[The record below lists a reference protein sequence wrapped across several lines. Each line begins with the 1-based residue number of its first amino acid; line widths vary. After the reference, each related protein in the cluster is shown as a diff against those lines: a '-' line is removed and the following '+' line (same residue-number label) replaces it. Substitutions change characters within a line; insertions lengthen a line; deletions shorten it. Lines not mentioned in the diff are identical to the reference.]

1 MRRRRAAQ
9 YLSKR
14 SFIVKNIPIIGKF
27 LSILALFGAF
37 ALGSTIYS
45 TSQMSAINAGYKA
58 VANSSNKAAYLL
70 TISNRYLFSLK
81 SDIAQMVLDT
91 SDATTAPDAAAYA
104 DDRASYDANM
114 AQAAL
119 AVPADAAELSALVSD
134 ADGILDN
141 DCARAR
147 KLGSAANTPAEV
159 AASQA
164 EYITSCQ
171 PKFAP
176 VLARA
181 VAMLKAFQVDA
192 DHSEAA
198 ISAQAGTTIMLT
210 YAMVLG
216 GLVLVM
222 LVGFFAIRAGVVT
235 PVKSLQGAMAKLA
248 SGDLQADVVGADRK
262 DEIGGIAQA
271 VQIFKKAGLDSA
283 RLSDE
288 REAERALASEERNR
302 AQAETEATDAQQAFV
317 VEAIADG
324 LESLAKGD
332 LVFRLNTPFSAAY
345 EKLRENF
352 NAALGTLQSTMVSI
366 GANTQAVRS
375 GAEEIT
381 QASDDLSRRT
391 EQQAASL
398 EETAAALDEITA
410 TVRKTA
416 EGAQEA
422 RKVVAVAKTDA
433 ERSGEVVKET
443 VAAMTGIE
451 NSSKQIGNIIG
462 VIDEIAF
469 QTNLLALN
477 AGVEA
482 ARAGD
487 AGRGFAVVATEV
499 RALAQRSADA
509 AKEIKTL
516 ISASGAQVASGVTL
530 VGETGKALGRTL
542 EQVEQLN
549 RLVSDIAASALE
561 QATGLHEVNTAV
573 NQMDQV
579 TQQNAAM
586 VEQATAASHS
596 LAGEA
601 SELAKLVAQFQTGA
615 AAQHHAARK
624 PAPRPAP
631 AKPRKAA
638 PPIGK
643 LTPAPAK
650 AVIPVTADNWNEF

>member
-1 MRRRRAAQ
+1 MFGKISISQRFLFGFGIMLTLLIGISVFASWRVSEIAQNLATINQVNSVKQRLAINFRGSVHNRAIALRDVVLVPGQDDVNATIATINLLSADYDKSAGPMDAMMASGAQ
-9 YLSKR
+9 
-14 SFIVKNIPIIGKF
+14 VTPDEV
-27 LSILALFGAF
+27 SILASIKATQALTMPVMQQVITLRQSGDIKDATNVLLTQAKPDFINWLNQINQFIDLEQANNKTIGDDTAAMAGGFFWLIFAACGFGLVLGVVVAWWSMR
-37 ALGSTIYS
+37 ALGSLTEIVGIMGRIA
-45 TSQMSAINAGYKA
+45 TGDVNVNIPCIERGDEVGAI
-58 VANSSNKAAYLL
+58 
-70 TISNRYLFSLK
+70 
-81 SDIAQMVLDT
+81 
-91 SDATTAPDAAAYA
+91 
-104 DDRASYDANM
+104 
-114 AQAAL
+114 
-119 AVPADAAELSALVSD
+119 
-134 ADGILDN
+134 
-141 DCARAR
+141 
-147 KLGSAANTPAEV
+147 
-159 AASQA
+159 
-164 EYITSCQ
+164 
-171 PKFAP
+171 
-176 VLARA
+176 ARA
-181 VAMLKAFQVDA
+181 VQVFKDNGVEQKKLEAEAAQFQSGLDAKVKEMEAAFEASRADSKAFM
-192 DHSEAA
+192 
-198 ISAQAGTTIMLT
+198 AGM
-210 YAMVLG
+210 G
-216 GLVLVM
+216 
-222 LVGFFAIRAGVVT
+222 
-235 PVKSLQGAMAKLA
+235 
-248 SGDLQADVVGADRK
+248 
-262 DEIGGIAQA
+262 
-271 VQIFKKAGLDSA
+271 AGLA
-283 RLSDE
+283 
-288 REAERALASEERNR
+288 
-302 AQAETEATDAQQAFV
+302 
-317 VEAIADG
+317 G
-324 LESLAKGD
+324 LAKGD
-332 LVFRLNTPFSAAY
+332 LTVRVAKVGAA
-345 EKLRENF
+345 EHHILIEDL
-352 NAALGTLQSTMVSI
+352 NAAIKSMQDTLQAI
-366 GANTQAVRS
+366 GANASAVRS

-422 RKVVAVAKTDA
+422 RKVVSATKTDA
-433 ERSGEVVKET
+433 ERSGDVVKQT

-487 AGRGFAVVATEV
+487 AGRGVAVVATEV

-549 RLVSDIAASALE
+549 RLVSDIAASAQE

-601 SELAKLVAQFQTGA
+601 EELARLVGQFRTGSMEA
-615 AAQHHAARK
+615 TT
-624 PAPRPAP
+624 APVKSR
-631 AKPRKAA
+631 
-638 PPIGK
+638 
-643 LTPAPAK
+643 
-650 AVIPVTADNWNEF
+650 IPVHAPV